1 VAPGGRGRARR
12 LGEGYSRCVK
22 ALLERLDNI
31 GFERARRAVAALS
44 LSLFVF
50 LYLLVSVNPP
60 SDEWRLAFLAM
71 AACYGVAFMG
81 VAAEW
86 FWGRWFAAGL
96 GWSGVMVGVAS
107 MIMIGWSPVLGL
119 YAGVHGLVVL
129 ALGGKKMAERFDLQ
143 PAWRERYGMDEFGV
157 ARLRKT
163 VTRASAS
170 LPSVILYCLAPKEPG
185 QGMIM
190 AALALFSGLSLVG
203 GLRGVL
209 RLRTWGMAALGASTL
224 ALVIG
229 GLWGFA
235 LIPPYDRELPGFFD
249 LVVLA
254 TGHLPRAL
262 SGEAAGLTAL
272 VGAVFLA
279 AALVPFVGPA
289 ARFLRAR
296 H

>member
-1 VAPGGRGRARR
+1 
-12 LGEGYSRCVK
+12 VK
-22 ALLERLDNI
+22 ELLERLNNV
-31 GFERARRAVAALS
+31 GFERTRRAVAALA

-71 AACYGVAFMG
+71 AGCYSVAFMG

-86 FWGRWFAAGL
+86 FWGRWFATGL

-107 MIMIGWSPVLGL
+107 MVMIGWSPVLGI

-129 ALGGKKMAERFDLQ
+129 TLSGKKMAERFDLQ

-170 LPSVILYCLAPKEPG
+170 LPSVILWALAPKEPG
-185 QGMIM
+185 QGMLV

-209 RLRTWGMAALGASTL
+209 RLHTWGMAALGASALGLL
-224 ALVIG
+224 AG
-229 GLWGFA
+229 G
-235 LIPPYDRELPGFFD
+235 
-249 LVVLA
+249 V
-254 TGHLPRAL
+254 
-262 SGEAAGLTAL
+262 AGLTAL
-272 VGAVFLA
+272 GLNRELPGTFGLAVLASGHVPRALTGEASGLIALLGAAFVA
-279 AALVPFVGPA
+279 TALLPFAGPA
-289 ARFLRAR
+289 ARFLRASR
-296 H
+296 

>member
-1 VAPGGRGRARR
+1 MN
-12 LGEGYSRCVK
+12 E
-22 ALLERLDNI
+22 LLERLNNV
-31 GFERARRAVAALS
+31 GFERTRRAVAALA

-71 AACYGVAFMG
+71 AGCYGVAFMG

-107 MIMIGWSPVLGL
+107 MVMIGWSPVLGI

-129 ALGGKKMAERFDLQ
+129 ALSGKKMAERFDLQ

-170 LPSVILYCLAPKEPG
+170 LPSVILWALAPKEPG
-185 QGMIM
+185 QGMLV
-190 AALALFSGLSLVG
+190 AALALFSGLSLVA

-209 RLRTWGMAALGASTL
+209 RLRTWGMAALGASALGLL
-224 ALVIG
+224 AG
-229 GLWGFA
+229 GVAGLTA
-235 LIPPYDRELPGFFD
+235 LGLHRELPGTFD
-249 LVVLA
+249 LAVLA
-254 TGHLPRAL
+254 SGHLPRAL
-262 SGEAAGLTAL
+262 TGETSGLIALLGAAFVATAL
-272 VGAVFLA
+272 L
-279 AALVPFVGPA
+279 PFVGPA
-289 ARFLRAR
+289 ARFVRAR